1 MVCMDTT
8 VLNQT
13 HTYKSF
19 SNSTNLSILGK
30 YTVLHLINRDNC
42 WLKVKTDVAYDF
54 YFITKLAV
62 HIEFQITLKRTQMWY
77 QLIGIYNQEKIQE
90 RIWIPL
96 RSKCED
102 IVNWKQIA
110 DFVWYHICKKKG
122 TSNGNCKICLPS
134 NFNGL
139 WAPRPHVSLAVENK
153 EVCKI
158 AMVRK
163 LFTPILNTDP
173 RNVAAV
179 SVIVILSWSPSVWGA
194 WMLLHRASCTFCEPS
209 RGWMCQIMHGHMVSE
224 EAVMAIAQVVEEE
237 ER

>member
-1 MVCMDTT
+1 MLGSNFQFEMVCMDTT

-77 QLIGIYNQEKIQE
+77 QLIGIYNREKIQE

-110 DFVWYHICKKKG
+110 DFVWYHICKKKR
-122 TSNGNCKICLPS
+122 NLQWQLQN
-134 NFNGL
+134 
-139 WAPRPHVSLAVENK
+139 
-153 EVCKI
+153 
-158 AMVRK
+158 
-163 LFTPILNTDP
+163 LFTIKFQ
-173 RNVAAV
+173 
-179 SVIVILSWSPSVWGA
+179 W
-194 WMLLHRASCTFCEPS
+194 
-209 RGWMCQIMHGHMVSE
+209 HMGPPATCVTGSGK
-224 EAVMAIAQVVEEE
+224 
-237 ER
+237 